1 MSNLTLDGST
11 RYIGTEFIKLLATGS
26 SNLATESY
34 VNIAVA
40 NGAGGTGTT
49 DLTNYYTK
57 SETEGLFIPYYTST
71 LVDNLFTNYHTEAET
86 NTLLDTKLN
95 VDNPQDMSGTLR
107 IGHVLGTSKIIL
119 NAVSSDR
126 DFYVNGDSQVNGNH
140 LVQSLDSTGYIKG
153 SNIQTNTF
161 NTLNTNDI
169 LFQSNSAT
177 YLQYDVSENKII
189 ANKLIQCGAN
199 LKTQEIDTIANLDLV
214 IKRNGVDFITL
225 ADGEIQFNQ
234 PTNLAITPDLSN
246 CVKLTG
252 EASQTIAGDVVVG
265 GELRSNTLNSNGNS
279 NIVLQRNGIEY
290 MKLEGTLQSVEMTK
304 GVKSNTYDSIGNADV
319 KFRRNTTDFF
329 YLRNGQVEL
338 NSGIT
343 LQSSSAKLD
352 TINTA
357 GDNDMVF
364 KRNGVDFMAFSQ
376 ATGKIFLQQDTEI
389 QGDVN
394 FIAGKTVQVDNINTV
409 GNNDLVLQRNGVE
422 YMKLDDANNVINFS
436 KGLTVNGF
444 TIIKNP
450 SETLKIEDTSNQR
463 YIRFALGKHI
473 DSFDGSNAHAG
484 EFLYLNYYSQ
494 NTVVLGNDIMF
505 FRASDVVVF
514 NQPIKCNIFNS
525 SGDTD
530 VLFQRNG
537 VEYFKLDG
545 ANNIVNVATGRPL
558 SSSDIYTNE
567 YRPRSNNTNTI
578 WYGLGSGGTGYVE
591 IFRHS
596 YASSSLDFNCS
607 IDNTGLSVIGNIIYT
622 TVSDER
628 LKANIKDYNVDCIEC
643 VKNVNVK
650 TFIYKDNKYRS
661 NDTVGFIA
669 QQLLEHLPDEFK
681 NIVKEN
687 KEKDSDNKY
696 LSINYMK
703 LSVVLWKALQEEI
716 NRREQIESKVFEMMN
731 DIEELKKQLSHSES
745 SYGRSPKPKPKAKTK
760 PKSKPEN

>member
-1 MSNLTLDGST
+1 
-11 RYIGTEFIKLLATGS
+11 
-26 SNLATESY
+26 
-34 VNIAVA
+34 
-40 NGAGGTGTT
+40 
-49 DLTNYYTK
+49 
-57 SETEGLFIPYYTST
+57 
-71 LVDNLFTNYHTEAET
+71 
-86 NTLLDTKLN
+86 
-95 VDNPQDMSGTLR
+95 MSGTLR

-687 KEKDSDNKY
+687 
-696 LSINYMK
+696 
-703 LSVVLWKALQEEI
+703 
-716 NRREQIESKVFEMMN
+716 
-731 DIEELKKQLSHSES
+731 
-745 SYGRSPKPKPKAKTK
+745 
-760 PKSKPEN
+760 

>member
-265 GELRSNTLNSNGNS
+265 GTLNTNTLNNNGNS
-279 NIVLQRNGIEY
+279 DIVLQRNGVEY
-290 MKLEGTLQSVEMTK
+290 IKLEGTLQAVEMTK
-304 GVKSNTYDSIGNADV
+304 GVLSNTYDSIGNADV

-329 YLRNGQVEL
+329 YLRNNQVEL

-352 TINTA
+352 TINTT
-357 GDNDMVF
+357 GDNDMAF
-364 KRNGVDFMAFSQ
+364 KRNGVDFITLAD
-376 ATGKIFLQQDTEI
+376 GEI
-389 QGDVN
+389 Q
-394 FIAGKTVQVDNINTV
+394 
-409 GNNDLVLQRNGVE
+409 
-422 YMKLDDANNVINFS
+422 
-436 KGLTVNGF
+436 
-444 TIIKNP
+444 
-450 SETLKIEDTSNQR
+450 
-463 YIRFALGKHI
+463 
-473 DSFDGSNAHAG
+473 
-484 EFLYLNYYSQ
+484 
-494 NTVVLGNDIMF
+494 
-505 FRASDVVVF
+505 F
-514 NQPIKCNIFNS
+514 NQPTNLVITPDLSN
-525 SGDTD
+525 
-530 VLFQRNG
+530 RA
-537 VEYFKLDG
+537 KLTG
-545 ANNIVNVATGRPL
+545 ETSQTIAGNV
-558 SSSDIYTNE
+558 
-567 YRPRSNNTNTI
+567 
-578 WYGLGSGGTGYVE
+578 
-591 IFRHS
+591 
-596 YASSSLDFNCS
+596 
-607 IDNTGLSVIGNIIYT
+607 
-622 TVSDER
+622 
-628 LKANIKDYNVDCIEC
+628 
-643 VKNVNVK
+643 
-650 TFIYKDNKYRS
+650 
-661 NDTVGFIA
+661 
-669 QQLLEHLPDEFK
+669 
-681 NIVKEN
+681 
-687 KEKDSDNKY
+687 
-696 LSINYMK
+696 M
-703 LSVVLWKALQEEI
+703 
-716 NRREQIESKVFEMMN
+716 
-731 DIEELKKQLSHSES
+731 
-745 SYGRSPKPKPKAKTK
+745 
-760 PKSKPEN
+760 